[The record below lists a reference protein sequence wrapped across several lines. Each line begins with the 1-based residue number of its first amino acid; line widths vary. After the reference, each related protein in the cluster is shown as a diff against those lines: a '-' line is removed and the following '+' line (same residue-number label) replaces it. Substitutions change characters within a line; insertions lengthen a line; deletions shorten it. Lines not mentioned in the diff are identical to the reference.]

1 MNQVSIIIKQNVKK
15 IHWRIGANYKKA
27 DVRVYFPNL
36 FRHYIFIKLSLL
48 DKKKQIIK
56 KKSMNLLFYVY
67 LKLNLL
73 SLYIYK

>member
-27 DVRVYFPNL
+27 DVRAYFPNL
-36 FRHYIFIKLSLL
+36 FRHYTFIKLSLL

-56 KKSMNLLFYVY
+56 KIDASFILYLFKIKFIKFIY
-67 LKLNLL
+67 L
-73 SLYIYK
+73 